1 MNSEMRKD
9 FLIPIITGFFIYFRK
24 LDYYKTM
31 PRKNI
36 IVSLAIG
43 VWTYLAMKDHWYIIY
58 GLILLNLFGKKMN

>member
-1 MNSEMRKD
+1 MKIRKD
-9 FLIPIITGFFIYFRK
+9 LLIPIITGFFIYFRK

-43 VWTYLAMKDHWYIIY
+43 AWTYLAMKDPWYIIY

>member
-1 MNSEMRKD
+1 MKMRKD
-9 FLIPIITGFFIYFRK
+9 LLIPIITGFFIYFRK

-36 IVSLAIG
+36 IVSLAISA
-43 VWTYLAMKDHWYIIY
+43 WRYLAMIDPCYIIY

>member
-1 MNSEMRKD
+1 MKMRKD
-9 FLIPIITGFFIYFRK
+9 LLIPIITGFFIYFRK

-43 VWTYLAMKDHWYIIY
+43 VWTYLAMKEPWYIIY